1 MMPQKHARPLFRRP
15 GIVCLG
21 IESFSG
27 LSRPDPIPL
36 FAGLL
41 GLPRGLARLALTH
54 LARLLTR
61 SSLLLSALAA
71 LLLPGLSA
79 GLGTLTTGTASLAH
93 AATALSTLLATL
105 LAALLAAL
113 TLTHATLALAL
124 LAALLLTLL
133 ALLAR
138 LRVLISHGNFLGL
151 GDLSPRLK
159 ETKLRGIRSRP
170 AMAALQPQL
179 VSAG

>member
-1 MMPQKHARPLFRRP
+1 
-15 GIVCLG
+15 
-21 IESFSG
+21 
-27 LSRPDPIPL
+27 
-36 FAGLL
+36 
-41 GLPRGLARLALTH
+41 LALAH
-54 LARLLTR
+54 LARLLAGT
-61 SSLLLSALAA
+61 SLLLSAGFLSAALLAA
-71 LLLPGLSA
+71 LLA
-79 GLGTLTTGTASLAH
+79 
-93 AATALSTLLATL
+93 TLLPAL

-113 TLTHATLALAL
+113 TLAHATLALAL